1 MESASDRPELA
12 ALGAVVAIAG
22 AVFFAFWLRGHK
34 AADPAPALAKSIA
47 VLPFENISED
57 KGNAYLADGIQDEIR
72 TRLAKIADLKVIS
85 RTSTQN
91 YKSKPG
97 NLSEIAKQLGVAN
110 ILEGSVQKSGEAVH
124 ITVQLI
130 SARDDSHLWAESYDR
145 ELRNIFSVE
154 REVAETVATQLKAK
168 LVPQEVTELA
178 RLPTTNPQVYDLYLR
193 ARYINQQ
200 FLNGQVD
207 SSLAAVDFCRQAIAL
222 DPGFALAYALLA
234 RTELIIYL
242 VGEDRSLERIANA
255 RANAEKSSA
264 LQPDLIEGHLARAS
278 IYTYV
283 KHDYANALV
292 EYESLLKRSPN
303 DSELNANMAFAN
315 GRAGN
320 WQAKLTGM
328 LRACELDP
336 RNSRYLRWMAST
348 YAQLRRY
355 PEAEQAYEKALALT
369 PDDWFTRANSA
380 WNLILQGKLGD
391 AREALKA
398 WPDIKLTETALSM
411 KYSHLQW
418 IETLSRN
425 YDAALA
431 NGLKIPVLGNRFPT
445 VGISVGDIKKNTDNG
460 FDALYKG
467 DATGAHQAFTAARDG
482 LESQRAGQ
490 LDDPQFYNA
499 EALVAAG
506 MDNRE
511 AAVNAARKALALAP
525 IESDAYYG
533 TDSLLRLAQ
542 VYAHFGE
549 ADQAVPLIRKL
560 LDVPGTGETITPAL
574 LRLDPIWDPLR
585 NDPRFQALLKDYP
598 AEGGEKL
605 SPEKSI
611 AVLPFE
617 NRSAD
622 QANAYF
628 ADGIQDEILTR
639 LAKIGDLKVI
649 SRTSTEKYR
658 GRPINLKTVGEELG
672 VTALLEGSVQ
682 KSGGKVRVTVQLIEA
697 RSDHPL
703 WAESYDRSLEDIFT
717 VQSEIAGQV
726 ASALYARLTPQESV
740 ALKSVPTRNQKA
752 YDLFLRGE
760 HFLRTGLAN
769 FRAPDVLTAT
779 EFYRQAVTEDA
790 QFALAYAQLSFAES
804 FLYWVGADPPGD
816 PPAQAARVHA
826 DKAAALAPD
835 LLEAHLS
842 LAYCDFWG
850 RLDYPSALEHLT
862 RARALAPQSADV
874 LAAFGLVYGRQLR
887 FDDAIAAYQR
897 AVQYDPGNSK
907 LIDNL
912 AYTYWSAGRF
922 EMVPPTCERALVVDP
937 DNQGTVRRLARLH
950 VVRYGDVERARR
962 MLQAP
967 DPRNK
972 VLLAFISSLTR
983 DYETAIRLIE
993 QLPADSPAFAPADE
1007 SKDELLGLYC
1017 FRAGQVDRARPLL
1030 ESVRNRRRALL
1041 ADKTLSSRRVSYNS
1055 IRLARLEATLGNG
1068 DAAVEIAERGAE
1080 VDAITRDRLQG
1091 TAYRNDLAEIY
1102 ARTGRNDKAIAL
1114 LAQQLKGP
1122 PVALD
1127 VTPVMLRLDPRWD
1140 SLRQDPRF
1148 QALLKEYPPE
1158 GGQNVGKR

>member
-1 MESASDRPELA
+1 MATPVTSTVCSLCGKTLEREGACLACLLRGGLDEDEEEPLAPSSLVFGDFEVERRDDGSCWELGRGAMGVTYRARDRMLRRSVALKVIEMPAKAEGAHATRERFLREARAAATLRHANVASVFQIAAPKETGRCYYAMELVEGETLAMLVRRDGPLPVATALDVAIQVTRALVAAAAHGLIHRDLKPANIMLAPNDAQPAALEAKVIDFGLAKATAGAADEMDLTHGGFVGTPTFASPEQFAGKAADARSDIYSLGVTLWYALTGEVPYEGKTIEEIRHCQSDLPLPVGKLVARKIPRFVIDLLRRVLAVDPTRRPGSARELMEALEACRSRLGLIPAHGWKARQIGRKLA

-168 LVPQEVTELA
+168 LVPQEATELA
-178 RLPTTNPQVYDLYLR
+178 RLPTTNPQAYDLYLR

-234 RTELIIYL
+234 RTELRIYL

-255 RANAEKSSA
+255 RANAEKSLA

-348 YAQLRRY
+348 CAQLRRY

-533 TDSLLRLAQ
+533 TDSMLRLAQ

-598 AEGGEKL
+598 AEGG
-605 SPEKSI
+605 KSS
-611 AVLPFE
+611 VPR
-617 NRSAD
+617 NRSPC
-622 QANAYF
+622 YP
-628 ADGIQDEILTR
+628 
-639 LAKIGDLKVI
+639 
-649 SRTSTEKYR
+649 SRT
-658 GRPINLKTVGEELG
+658 
-672 VTALLEGSVQ
+672 
-682 KSGGKVRVTVQLIEA
+682 
-697 RSDHPL
+697 
-703 WAESYDRSLEDIFT
+703 
-717 VQSEIAGQV
+717 
-726 ASALYARLTPQESV
+726 
-740 ALKSVPTRNQKA
+740 
-752 YDLFLRGE
+752 
-760 HFLRTGLAN
+760 
-769 FRAPDVLTAT
+769 
-779 EFYRQAVTEDA
+779 
-790 QFALAYAQLSFAES
+790 
-804 FLYWVGADPPGD
+804 
-816 PPAQAARVHA
+816 AAR
-826 DKAAALAPD
+826 
-835 LLEAHLS
+835 
-842 LAYCDFWG
+842 
-850 RLDYPSALEHLT
+850 T
-862 RARALAPQSADV
+862 RPTLISPT
-874 LAAFGLVYGRQLR
+874 AF
-887 FDDAIAAYQR
+887 
-897 AVQYDPGNSK
+897 
-907 LIDNL
+907 
-912 AYTYWSAGRF
+912 
-922 EMVPPTCERALVVDP
+922 
-937 DNQGTVRRLARLH
+937 
-950 VVRYGDVERARR
+950 R
-962 MLQAP
+962 M
-967 DPRNK
+967 K
-972 VLLAFISSLTR
+972 S
-983 DYETAIRLIE
+983 
-993 QLPADSPAFAPADE
+993 
-1007 SKDELLGLYC
+1007 
-1017 FRAGQVDRARPLL
+1017 
-1030 ESVRNRRRALL
+1030 
-1041 ADKTLSSRRVSYNS
+1041 
-1055 IRLARLEATLGNG
+1055 
-1068 DAAVEIAERGAE
+1068 
-1080 VDAITRDRLQG
+1080 
-1091 TAYRNDLAEIY
+1091 
-1102 ARTGRNDKAIAL
+1102 
-1114 LAQQLKGP
+1114 
-1122 PVALD
+1122 
-1127 VTPVMLRLDPRWD
+1127 
-1140 SLRQDPRF
+1140 
-1148 QALLKEYPPE
+1148 
-1158 GGQNVGKR
+1158 